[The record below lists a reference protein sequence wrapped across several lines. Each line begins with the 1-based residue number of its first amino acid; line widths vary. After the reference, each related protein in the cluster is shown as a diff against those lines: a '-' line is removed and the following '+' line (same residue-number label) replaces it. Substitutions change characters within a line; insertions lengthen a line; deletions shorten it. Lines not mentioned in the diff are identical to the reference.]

1 MIDRTWKLQNYLT
14 LPTLEEYILV
24 DAKALKMELYRKE
37 QNKWVYYIFGPDDEL
52 ELCSVGL
59 HFPLAEA
66 YINVDFEDES
76 SSDLTRI

>member
-1 MIDRTWKLQNYLT
+1 
-14 LPTLEEYILV
+14 
-24 DAKALKMELYRKE
+24 MEMYRKE